1 MDKAN
6 TYKDLIEEILIR
18 GKRYR
23 DPDFSA
29 RKLAE
34 ALGVSSFQLS
44 RIIKATYGISYAV
57 IVLYINIQDAMRH
70 LKDKRFAPYS
80 IDDIGLMVGFRNR
93 QSFFSAFK
101 KVSGTTPE
109 KYRLM

>member
-44 RIIKATYGISYAV
+44 RIIKATYGISYAD
-57 IVLYINIQDAMRH
+57 IVHSFRIQDAMRH
-70 LKDKRFAPYS
+70 LKDKRFTPYS

>member
-1 MDKAN
+1 
-6 TYKDLIEEILIR
+6 
-18 GKRYR
+18 
-23 DPDFSA
+23 
-29 RKLAE
+29 
-34 ALGVSSFQLS
+34 
-44 RIIKATYGISYAV
+44 
-57 IVLYINIQDAMRH
+57 MRH

>member
-44 RIIKATYGISYAV
+44 RIIKATYGISYAD
-57 IVLYINIQDAMRH
+57 IVL
-70 LKDKRFAPYS
+70 
-80 IDDIGLMVGFRNR
+80 
-93 QSFFSAFK
+93 
-101 KVSGTTPE
+101 
-109 KYRLM
+109 